1 MGVKDLPLDSG
12 DRSARV
18 FERLGFQRRRTG
30 NHIVLTHPDKSMLC
44 VSIPNHKEVDRRL
57 LRTEIR
63 KAGLTV
69 KEFRSAWEKL

>member
-12 DRSARV
+12 ERIARV
-18 FERLGFQRRRTG
+18 FEGLGFQRRRTG
-30 NHIVLTHPDKSMLC
+30 NPIVLTHPDKSMLC
-44 VSIPNHKEVDRRL
+44 VSIPNHKEVDRKL

-69 KEFRSAWEKL
+69 EGFHSAWEKL